1 LGTRTSEIRP
11 RGNLGTMSSRHPL
24 VWVLTA
30 FLAGMASVLAGL
42 WLAPHMV
49 PLVPSPT
56 QGRAA
61 ERTGGPAATSFSEAV
76 ARAAPAVVNVFSTV
90 TTTERHTQTFRDPR
104 MQRHYGRLAPEVEY
118 KRRGTSLGS
127 GVILSP
133 DGLMLTNR
141 HVVKDA
147 TRVQIE
153 LADGRRLG
161 VRVVGFDPETDLAVL
176 KASATDL
183 PTIPLG
189 QPRDLRVGDVVLA
202 IGNPFGVGQTVT
214 LGIVSATGRT
224 NLGISSVEHF
234 IQTDAAINPGNSGGA
249 LIDSRGTLVGIN
261 TAIYSE
267 SGISEGVGFAIP
279 SDLAQG
285 VARGLASSGKVSRG
299 WLGLA
304 GRSVTPTLAADF
316 GLRTDHGVLV
326 SSTVEGGPADQAGL
340 RPGDVI
346 TQVDERP
353 VAGTEDLF
361 DRIAETGPDAA
372 VSLEVWRGS
381 ERIQARP
388 TTGARPLAAK
398 D

>member
-1 LGTRTSEIRP
+1 
-11 RGNLGTMSSRHPL
+11 
-24 VWVLTA
+24 
-30 FLAGMASVLAGL
+30 
-42 WLAPHMV
+42 
-49 PLVPSPT
+49 
-56 QGRAA
+56 
-61 ERTGGPAATSFSEAV
+61 
-76 ARAAPAVVNVFSTV
+76 
-90 TTTERHTQTFRDPR
+90 
-104 MQRHYGRLAPEVEY
+104 
-118 KRRGTSLGS
+118 
-127 GVILSP
+127 
-133 DGLMLTNR
+133 MLTNR